1 MRPILNGL
9 SRSDIQGA
17 LDELSRA
24 VTSLMDSRT
33 SGLTVARTD
42 DISKPATGRIGY
54 NAATGKLARFSG
66 ETWVDL

>member
-1 MRPILNGL
+1 M
-9 SRSDIQGA
+9 
-17 LDELSRA
+17 
-24 VTSLMDSRT
+24 MDSRT